1 MFPVSDTKTSGHF
14 PFVTVGLIALNVYV
28 FFLQLTSP
36 NIEGFIREYALVP
49 SLVNFSDLPTLLPFI
64 TSQFLHGGFLHIIGN
79 MLFLWIFGDNVE
91 HRLGIWYLPFYLIG
105 GVIAGL
111 SQYVLNAGSDI
122 PMLGASGAVAAVL
135 GAYLVWYPH
144 HQVKT
149 LVFLGPVITFMTFGA
164 PIMLGYWFL
173 TQVLSGTTAI
183 VATSQD
189 QGGVAY
195 FAHIGGFVYG
205 YLLARLVGKSPST
218 EDRHLEHA

>member
-14 PFVTVGLIALNVYV
+14 PFVTVGIIALNVYI

-36 NIEGFIREYALVP
+36 DIEGFIRQYALVP
-49 SLVNFSDLPTLLPFI
+49 SLVDFANFSTLLPFI

-91 HRLGIWYLPFYLIG
+91 NRLGVWYLPFYLTG

-111 SQYVLNAGSDI
+111 SQFVLNSSSDI

-135 GAYLVWYPH
+135 GAYLVWYPK

-149 LVFLGPVITFMTFGA
+149 LVFLGPVVTFMTFGA

-205 YLLARLVGKSPST
+205 FMVARLFKNSTLPSNSS
-218 EDRHLEHA
+218 

>member
-1 MFPVSDTKTSGHF
+1 MFPISDTKTSGHF
-14 PFVTVGLIALNVYV
+14 PFVTLGIIALNVYI

-36 NIEGFIREYALVP
+36 DIEGFIREYALVP
-49 SLVNFSDLPTLLPFI
+49 SLVSFSDLPSLLPFI
-64 TSQFLHGGFLHIIGN
+64 TSQFLHGGFLHIAGN

-91 HRLGIWYLPFYLIG
+91 HRLGIFYLPFYILG

-173 TQVLSGTTAI
+173 TQILAGTTSI

-205 YLLARLVGKSPST
+205 WLLARLLRKPRHFEEKLLPS
-218 EDRHLEHA
+218 